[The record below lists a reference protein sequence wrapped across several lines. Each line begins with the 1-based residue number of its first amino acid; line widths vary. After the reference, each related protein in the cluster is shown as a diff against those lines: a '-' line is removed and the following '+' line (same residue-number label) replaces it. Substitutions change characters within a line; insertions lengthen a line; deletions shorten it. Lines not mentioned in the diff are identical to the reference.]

1 MFSKIIF
8 VVSSLFAHDTTN
20 PPPVQERVISVSVPE
35 DEIIIENV
43 NPLLI
48 SMYY

>member
-8 VVSSLFAHDTTN
+8 VVSSFFAYDTSDHV
-20 PPPVQERVISVSVPE
+20 PVQERVISVSVPE
-35 DEIIIENV
+35 DEIVIENIR
-43 NPLLI
+43 PELA

>member
-8 VVSSLFAHDTTN
+8 VVSSLFAHNTIDRV
-20 PPPVQERVISVSVPE
+20 PVPERVITVSVPE
-35 DEIIIENV
+35 DEIIVENIV
-43 NPLLI
+43 PEMA

>member
-8 VVSSLFAHDTTN
+8 VVSSLFAHDTPN

-35 DEIIIENV
+35 DEIIIV
-43 NPLLI
+43 SIRPVVA

>member
-8 VVSSLFAHDTTN
+8 VVSSLFAHDTSDRV
-20 PPPVQERVISVSVPE
+20 PVQERVISVSVPE
-35 DEIIIENV
+35 DEIVIV
-43 NPLLI
+43 NISPEMA

>member
-8 VVSSLFAHDTTN
+8 VVSSLFAHNTADRV
-20 PPPVQERVISVSVPE
+20 PVQERVISVSVPE
-35 DEIIIENV
+35 DEIVIENIR
-43 NPLLI
+43 PEMA